1 MATRVIRF
9 GAALAGLL
17 ALGGFVPQAQAQM
30 RGPINPNFR
39 LPLGPGAF
47 GSGFGFGFGGGFGG
61 GGGVFMGPGAGFAQP
76 NYTPPVSILY
86 SPGQYANPA
95 LPSYLNNTGTAT
107 LSTTPGVGVGWGNVT
122 PGYDPYY
129 SDPYMSSY
137 SPAGGYLRGAA
148 DLTAAYG
155 NFMVTNQ
162 RARLVQEEANRS
174 MIDTRRR
181 VWEEAKWERMNTIW
195 TEDYRESLIKNEQRR
210 ARLEP
215 PLNEIWS
222 GRTLNVLLEATAA
235 QQAKGVRGQ
244 NVTIPDD
251 VLKHIN
257 LTSGAP
263 NAGNIGLFKGPLQ
276 WPVALQGPEFTDVI
290 KSLNQR
296 IPDAVEQARLNNV
309 VPDGQYK
316 DLQRDVARL
325 HETLLRNVSEM
336 VPSDYIESK
345 RYLNMLSEAV
355 RALKD
360 PKAQDY
366 LTGKTAAKGKTVAEL
381 VDNMTRLQGLQFAPA
396 SPGDEGA
403 YRALYR
409 ALQTYD
415 LSMTQL
421 NTSAPVTPTPPG
433 SGSGDK

>member
-1 MATRVIRF
+1 MTKQAIRVS
-9 GAALAGLL
+9 AALAGVLM
-17 ALGGFVPQAQAQM
+17 LGGFASQAQAQVF
-30 RGPINPNFR
+30 PNFR
-39 LPLGPGAF
+39 GPV
-47 GSGFGFGFGGGFGG
+47 GSGNGFGFGGGGG
-61 GGGVFMGPGAGFAQP
+61 FMGPGYGGAGSSGVSVL
-76 NYTPPVSILY
+76 YT
-86 SPGQYANPA
+86 PGQYGNPPV
-95 LPSYLNNTGTAT
+95 PSYNGAAT
-107 LSTTPGVGVGWGNVT
+107 LSNTGVGVGWGNVT

-129 SDPYMSSY
+129 SDPYLSNNGA
-137 SPAGGYLRGAA
+137 AGGYLRGKA
-148 DLTAAYG
+148 DLVSSYG
-155 NFMVTNQ
+155 NFLVANQ

-195 TEDYRESLIKNEQRR
+195 TEDYRESLVKNEQRR

-235 QQAKGVRGQ
+235 QQAKGVRGP
-244 NVTIPDD
+244 NVTIPED

-257 LTSGAP
+257 LTTGAA
-263 NAGNIGLFKGPLQ
+263 NAGNIGLFKAPLQ
-276 WPVALQGPEFTDVI
+276 WPVPLQSSTEFADSI

-316 DLQRDVARL
+316 DLLRDVDRL
-325 HETLLRNVSEM
+325 HATLLRNVSEM
-336 VPSDYIESK
+336 PPSDYIESK
-345 RYLNMLSEAV
+345 RYVNMLTEAV

-366 LTGKTAAKGKTVAEL
+366 LTGKAAPKGKTVAEL
-381 VDNMTRLQGLQFAPA
+381 VDNMTRLQGMQFAPA

-409 ALQTYD
+409 ALQAYD
-415 LSMTQL
+415 AGMTQV
-421 NTSAPVTPTPPG
+421 NTSAPPTPPG
-433 SGSGDK
+433 SGGSGDK